1 MLLHNLL
8 TGCTSAYILLLVW
21 YRITKDKP
29 SIQRRKVFNKLKKSY
44 NIEEEEKQK
53 LVQGYY

>member
-21 YRITKDKP
+21 YRTTKDKP